1 MIKFFSKRFK
11 FKNFILIFL
20 VVAFLFFL
28 IVEQFGDRSE
38 RFVCYAFFK
47 SECSY
52 YDLEI
57 DKGEFSDD
65 EKKLFVS
72 DDDEISEE
80 ASASNEEELTEI
92 LKDIADNLDLGS
104 FENLFDN
111 YGKVFF
117 ESSVKQTLLD
127 IASGKLSVDFSDV
140 FSIFGSLFGA
150 KFKELA
156 PMLVSIFAIAIF
168 YGVISALNKNSR
180 VSVLVFN
187 VCYCASAG
195 LIFCETFTLI
205 KSVLGEI
212 IALCSEIDA
221 VFPLLITLLSLSAS
235 GSTAEVLKPT
245 YVFVS
250 GAGLSLA
257 VKVLVPIAVCVCVV
271 LTVST
276 FSEKFTLKRLCSFL
290 ESAFKWIIGIVL
302 TIFSIFTAI
311 GGVSASG
318 YDGAL
323 LKIFKYTLS
332 GGLPFVG
339 GLAKDGVDLIIL
351 GAALIKNA
359 AGVIVALC
367 LLISVLSSI
376 VKIACFSLSL
386 KLVSAFCEPITDSRF
401 CDAISA
407 FCKGLSMFSAILIY
421 VFVLYFTTIV
431 FFITAQG
438 TLFS

>member
-1 MIKFFSKRFK
+1 MIKFYSKRFK
-11 FKNFILIFL
+11 FVNYILIFL
-20 VVAFLFFL
+20 LVAFSFFFTG
-28 IVEQFGDRSE
+28 EQFGDRSE

-52 YDLEI
+52 DDFEVSN
-57 DKGEFSDD
+57 DEFSDD
-65 EKKLFVS
+65 EKDSFMS
-72 DDDEISEE
+72 DEEISEE
-80 ASASNEEELTEI
+80 TAASNEEELSKI

-104 FENLFDN
+104 FENLFDD

-127 IASGKLSVDFSDV
+127 IASGKLSVDFSDA

-150 KFKELA
+150 KLKELA
-156 PMLVSIFAIAIF
+156 PMLISIFAIAIF

-180 VSVLVFN
+180 VNGLVFN

-205 KSVLGEI
+205 KSVLSEI
-212 IALCSEIDA
+212 TALCSEIDA
-221 VFPLLITLLSLSAS
+221 VFPILVTLLSLSAS
-235 GSTAEVLKPT
+235 GSTAEIFKPT
-245 YVFVS
+245 CIFVS
-250 GAGLSLA
+250 GAGLNHA

-271 LTVST
+271 LAVST

-290 ESAFKWIIGIVL
+290 ESTFKWIIGIVL
-302 TIFSIFTAI
+302 TIFSIFMAL
-311 GGVSASG
+311 GGISASG

-359 AGVIVALC
+359 AGIIVAAC

-386 KLVSAFCEPITDSRF
+386 KLVSAFCEPITDNRF

-421 VFVLYFTTIV
+421 VFVLYFATIV
-431 FFITAQG
+431 LFITAQG
-438 TLFS
+438 ALFS